1 MNQIL
6 APKEAQRISD
16 FMQEF
21 PNGIL
26 NKKETG
32 VGATHLAITNNQAY
46 IICVPTIELIENKM
60 YQHSNL
66 FGVYGSVSKDE
77 LDSYLQEV
85 EIPKI
90 MVTYNS
96 LPKLVSWLENPYTTY
111 RIMVD
116 EYHSVL
122 SDYSYRDEAIE
133 GLLDESLRFSHKCF
147 VSATPIN
154 PKYCPP
160 QLDSLEQY
168 EIIWDTP
175 TKIKPYRYKT
185 NKPFLAVSNIIKKS
199 KSNNYK
205 LITRATGKEEEVKEC
220 YFFINSVKAIVD
232 ILDNTELCDNEVK
245 IICSDTERN
254 RMLLKDWN
262 ISKVSD
268 ENKPFTF
275 VTSKAFLGADFYSE
289 SGMVFVVSNVYKKNT
304 LYDIA
309 TDIFQIA
316 GRIRTKTNPF
326 RNIIYHIYNTG
337 ASELTREEFDLNV
350 EEKTKA
356 TELIIQGFNELSY
369 VVQQASLK
377 RYELDMNED
386 YVYYNKK
393 TKKVEFNYLKRLNEE
408 FEFSIVNE
416 TYNNGLGI
424 RDSYV
429 KAGFQ
434 VDTQQAYEN
443 LTGEFIENVT
453 TMSFKNVLKEY
464 IEIIDCKNSEDCNHD
479 EEHLKQLEQLEPSIK
494 LIVDT
499 LGTSKIRT
507 SNYIKKDLTS
517 LVYSNSDEF
526 KTAVKHAILTK
537 FQYGKV
543 YPSSYVKQEIQA
555 IYKNLHAI
563 KKAKATD
570 LNEYFEIDKKK
581 RRMNGINVDSIE
593 ILKLK

>member
-1 MNQIL
+1 MIQIK

-32 VGATHLAITNNQAY
+32 VGATHLAITNNQPY

-66 FGVYGSVSKDE
+66 FGLYGSVSKEE
-77 LDSYLQEV
+77 LDLYLYEI

-96 LPKLVSWLENPYTTY
+96 LPKLVSWLYKPYTTY
-111 RIMVD
+111 NIMID

-122 SDYSYRDEAIE
+122 SDYSYRDEAID
-133 GLLDESLRFSHKCF
+133 GLLEESLKFNNKCF

-185 NKPFLAVSNIIKKS
+185 NKPFLAVANIIKKS
-199 KSNNYK
+199 KSNNYR

-289 SGMVFVVSNVYKKNT
+289 YGMVFVVSNVHKKNT

-337 ASELTREEFDLNV
+337 SSELTREEFNLNV
-350 EEKTKA
+350 EEKTKS
-356 TELIIQGFNELSY
+356 TELIIQGFNELSFE
-369 VVQQASLK
+369 VQQASLK
-377 RYELDMNED
+377 GMN
-386 YVYYNKK
+386 
-393 TKKVEFNYLKRLNEE
+393 
-408 FEFSIVNE
+408 
-416 TYNNGLGI
+416 
-424 RDSYV
+424 
-429 KAGFQ
+429 
-434 VDTQQAYEN
+434 
-443 LTGEFIENVT
+443 
-453 TMSFKNVLKEY
+453 
-464 IEIIDCKNSEDCNHD
+464 
-479 EEHLKQLEQLEPSIK
+479 
-494 LIVDT
+494 
-499 LGTSKIRT
+499 
-507 SNYIKKDLTS
+507 
-517 LVYSNSDEF
+517 
-526 KTAVKHAILTK
+526 
-537 FQYGKV
+537 
-543 YPSSYVKQEIQA
+543 
-555 IYKNLHAI
+555 
-563 KKAKATD
+563 
-570 LNEYFEIDKKK
+570 
-581 RRMNGINVDSIE
+581 
-593 ILKLK
+593 